1 MRHLFENAEYSEVP
15 LELMYR
21 MAERLPYI
29 GVYQDSTSTQET
41 TIDPEKLPVAGDEEI
56 PVAWVC
62 LTPLGESGKMMTDE
76 RFRRHGFATLL
87 HTTFARLQTALLGFI
102 PHGFVET
109 DNYAPQAVLN
119 KLPSFTTHE
128 CTWMK
133 RINTS
138 E

>member
-41 TIDPEKLPVAGDEEI
+41 TIDPENLPVAGDEEI

-76 RFRRHGFATLL
+76 RFRRHGFASLL
-87 HTTFARLQTALLGFI
+87 YTTFARLQTALLGFI
-102 PHGFVET
+102 PYAFVEK
-109 DNYAPQAVLN
+109 DNYPPQAALN
-119 KLPSFTTHE
+119 KLPASMTHE
-128 CTWMK
+128 TIWMK
-133 RINTS
+133 KINAS

>member
-56 PVAWVC
+56 PVAWIC
-62 LTPLGESGKMMTDE
+62 STPLGESGKMMTDE

-87 HTTFARLQTALLGFI
+87 YTTI
-102 PHGFVET
+102 VK
-109 DNYAPQAVLN
+109 PQAALIGLLR
-119 KLPSFTTHE
+119 KIIMPP
-128 CTWMK
+128 K
-133 RINTS
+133 PR
-138 E
+138 